1 MSGAIWQAGEYN
13 IVEANWMFSGGTTIG
28 VAQQIESVIL
38 YEDLYKPFSTATVV
52 MLDTYD
58 LPGESGQFGRDL
70 FKLKIETPGL
80 PKDTQIELIFLIE
93 SIDRREMRN
102 DRLQSYVLNLVQA
115 EYAQDLHRTI
125 SKTFT
130 GTGDEIAEKMLREY
144 MQSTL
149 PFNKEASSKQI
160 KYTSNF
166 WSPIKNIEYC
176 KLHSISA
183 KNSPLYFFYNSRKG
197 FNYHSL
203 DFLASQ
209 PVFQKFVGSDYITD
223 VDTNVDAI
231 SLGETKRSP
240 NRDWPVFLELKF
252 DRLFDYTRIHQAG
265 GFKSD
270 LITHDLLTKKYKNI
284 RWQGDQ
290 DSRTKLNPNFGFTGE
305 TYSTAG
311 AVRITSSRYYNNHDL
326 NDVTDSKF
334 LQKRHSTFAD
344 LLQFK
349 VQIDVLGRTD
359 YTVGQKIYLDVN
371 RPIPIMKDS
380 DDIKDYIISG
390 HYIITSIAHQ
400 FLRAGHVAT
409 LELSKDSTI
418 ATRKI

>member
-1 MSGAIWQAGEYN
+1 MDALTALPSLAL
-13 IVEANWMFSGGTTIG
+13 TT
-28 VAQQIESVIL
+28 VTL
-38 YEDLYKPFSTATVV
+38 
-52 MLDTYD
+52 
-58 LPGESGQFGRDL
+58 
-70 FKLKIETPGL
+70 TP
-80 PKDTQIELIFLIE
+80 
-93 SIDRREMRN
+93 
-102 DRLQSYVLNLVQA
+102 
-115 EYAQDLHRTI
+115 
-125 SKTFT
+125 
-130 GTGDEIAEKMLREY
+130 
-144 MQSTL
+144 
-149 PFNKEASSKQI
+149 SS
-160 KYTSNF
+160 
-166 WSPIKNIEYC
+166 
-176 KLHSISA
+176 
-183 KNSPLYFFYNSRKG
+183 
-197 FNYHSL
+197 
-203 DFLASQ
+203 

-223 VDTNVDAI
+223 VDTNVNAL
-231 SLGETKRSP
+231 SLGETKKSP

-284 RWQGDQ
+284 RWQADQ
-290 DSRTKLNPNFGFTGE
+290 DGRTKLNPNFGFTGE

-359 YTVGQKIYLDVN
+359 YTVGQKIYVDVN